1 MLKIKTMQKRT
12 IVKKIKSIIEKYG
25 NFYLNEIEGAEGI
38 SVNKMGG
45 LLGLAE
51 FFDTHTVGIY
61 VYDTHSFDSDEIHIY
76 EENYEDLPKD
86 VLEEILFIAEM
97 LEADQIKTLKRI
109 SD

>member
-1 MLKIKTMQKRT
+1 MQKRT